1 MSEVHPLQTGLPFV
15 SKRDGGAWSWIG
27 CWAFQGCVLREEGRK
42 ERAEREE
49 GPRKQGGETALSIK
63 MTSALV

>member
-1 MSEVHPLQTGLPFV
+1 MT
-15 SKRDGGAWSWIG
+15 RDEGAWSWIG

-49 GPRKQGGETALSIK
+49 GPRKQGGEAALSIK